1 MELEIL
7 SMNIPSF
14 RLDGR
19 IALVTGSGSGM
30 GRAFSIALAH
40 AGADVV
46 IADLPGKEA
55 DTEAT
60 AAEVRAAGRRALTL
74 PLDVTQVSSIAAMV
88 DRTLREWGQIDILVN
103 NAGMNIRKPAV
114 EVQEEDWDR
123 VLDTDLKGVFFC
135 AQAVGRH
142 MIERGQGGKIINV
155 ASQIGLV
162 AYYSRAAYCAAKAG
176 VINLTRALALEWA
189 PHRINVNAIAPTF
202 VRTALVEKLLQDP
215 AVKQDVVARIPLGR
229 VAEPEDIVGSVVFLA
244 GPASD
249 FVTGHTLVVDG
260 GWTAV

>member
-1 MELEIL
+1 
-7 SMNIPSF
+7 MNIPSF

-40 AGADVV
+40 AGADVA
-46 IADLPGKEA
+46 ITELPGREKAAE
-55 DTEAT
+55 ET

-74 PLDVTQVSSIAAMV
+74 PLDVRQVSSIREMV
-88 DRTLREWGQIDILVN
+88 DGVLSAWGQIDILVN
-103 NAGMNIRKPAV
+103 NAGINIRKMAV
-114 EVQEEDWDR
+114 DVQEDDWDQ

-142 MIERGQGGKIINV
+142 MIARGMGGKIVNI
-155 ASQIGLV
+155 ASQVGLV
-162 AYYSRAAYCAAKAG
+162 AYHSRVAYCAAKAG
-176 VINLTRALALEWA
+176 VINITRALALEWA
-189 PHRINVNAIAPTF
+189 PHHINVNAVAPTF
-202 VRTALVEKLLQDP
+202 VRTPLVEKLLEDP
-215 AVKQDVVARIPLGR
+215 AVREDVVRRIPLGR
-229 VAEPEDIVGSVVFLA
+229 VAEPEDIVGAVVYLA

-249 FVTGHTLVVDG
+249 MVTGHTLVVDG